1 MSVEAL
7 HFGEDEPPST
17 RAQQVAQKSC
27 RLLLYLFCLAPI
39 ALFPIGLAWKIYAH
53 FFP

>member
-7 HFGEDEPPST
+7 QLGDDEPPSM
-17 RAQQVAQKSC
+17 RAQQMAQKSC
-27 RLLLYLFCLAPI
+27 RLLLYFFCLAPI
-39 ALFPIGLAWKIYAH
+39 ALFPVGLAWKVFEH